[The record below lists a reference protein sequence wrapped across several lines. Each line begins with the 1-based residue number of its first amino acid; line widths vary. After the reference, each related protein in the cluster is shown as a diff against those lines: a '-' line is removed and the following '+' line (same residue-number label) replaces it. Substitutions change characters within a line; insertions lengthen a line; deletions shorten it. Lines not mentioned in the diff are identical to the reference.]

1 MGSIGLYQLQIFHS
15 IYLSWQKK
23 GASLPWPWNSFSI
36 NYPPTLILWAERS
49 KQFNNQTHIFQGL
62 LGWVSLDLYSCNI
75 SFVYINKSYYDCS
88 WIRMLNMWT
97 LGFWEAWWQST
108 ETSNKINKLSQE
120 VELDQSTSVGFYQ
133 LLLKCHKH
141 CCHLEPRLHGMQGR
155 APRSKACPSYHQDIL
170 PELKSESSSVIRDL
184 THPVYDLFVWK
195 EGSCDKIQDKQT
207 ETDFYKN

>member
-1 MGSIGLYQLQIFHS
+1 MTKEGSISPLAMKQLLNQ
-15 IYLSWQKK
+15 LSTYFDPLFRGRKEQ
-23 GASLPWPWNSFSI
+23 AVQQSD
-36 NYPPTLILWAERS
+36 
-49 KQFNNQTHIFQGL
+49 THISGFT
-62 LGWVSLDLYSCNI
+62 LDLYSCNI
-75 SFVYINKSYYDCS
+75 SYVYINKGYYDCS

-133 LLLKCHKH
+133 LLLKRHKH